1 MRLHIEDSFIYL
13 QKPKQEVTALQAQQS
28 KSVYLKHKLESISK
42 TQPAYW
48 SPDSK
53 MIYIQCK
60 ISDASDAPARAE
72 KSRIHASKYV
82 HGHTLVPLASFMFQ
96 RMSRWKLI
104 NSLFHQS
111 SKNVLAKSLLGS
123 FDIHKRDLLAQIAPS
138 KPQNRFPDEDG
149 NVVVEEAD

>member
-1 MRLHIEDSFIYL
+1 MQLHATDSYIYL
-13 QKPKQEVTALQAQQS
+13 QKPVQELSPTQAQQS
-28 KSVYLKHKLESISK
+28 KSVYLRQKLESIGK

-48 SPDSK
+48 SSDTK

-60 ISDASDAPARAE
+60 ITDASGAPARAE
-72 KSRIHASKYV
+72 KSRIHASKYI

-111 SKNVLAKSLLGS
+111 SKNALAKSLLGS

-138 KPQNRFPDEDG
+138 KPQNRFPD
-149 NVVVEEAD
+149 